1 MERPRWVAKTQPFRN
16 TCYLYFS
23 VGIDDTFGEKVTDL
37 TSSFLARP
45 GIISSLAASK
55 QLFSTRNGTMN
66 VLVLNIIVIAEQS
79 LNTSEDA
86 KLLALRAIVRAQR
99 DI

>member
-1 MERPRWVAKTQPFRN
+1 
-16 TCYLYFS
+16 
-23 VGIDDTFGEKVTDL
+23 
-37 TSSFLARP
+37 
-45 GIISSLAASK
+45 
-55 QLFSTRNGTMN
+55 MN

-86 KLLALRAIVRAQR
+86 KLLALRAIVIAQR